1 MDPIANF
8 AHALDIA
15 HGVIAG
21 VPADKWTAPSPCTEW
36 DARGVLNHLIGGV
49 KMVAV
54 CVPGGTID
62 HAALGGD
69 LGGSDPA
76 GTFRV
81 IADDA
86 VAAFRN
92 DPSVLGRPV
101 KMPFGEMP
109 GGMVIGL
116 FTNDAFVHAWDL
128 ARATGQST
136 DLDPQFA
143 QGVMAA
149 VRGFVTDDFRKP
161 GFFDAEKP
169 APAGAT
175 AADQVAACS
184 GNLSPCTASG
194 GPIQSGLARWS
205 RRGLSVF
212 GCTSTLRPP

>member
-21 VPADKWTAPSPCTEW
+21 VPADKWGDQSPCTEW
-36 DARGVLNHLIGGV
+36 DARGVVNHLIGGV

-54 CVPGGTID
+54 CVPGGSID
-62 HAALGGD
+62 HAELGGD
-69 LGGSDPA
+69 LGGADPA
-76 GTFRV
+76 ATFRG

-109 GGMVIGL
+109 GGAVAAIFASDH
-116 FTNDAFVHAWDL
+116 FTHAWDL
-128 ARATGQST
+128 AKATGQST
-136 DLDPQFA
+136 DLDPELA
-143 QGVMAA
+143 EYLLESSK
-149 VRGFVTDDFRKP
+149 GFVGEDFRKP
-161 GFFDAEKP
+161 GFFGNEVN

-175 AADQVAACS
+175 AADRLAAFL
-184 GNLSPCTASG
+184 G
-194 GPIQSGLARWS
+194 R
-205 RRGLSVF
+205 SV
-212 GCTSTLRPP
+212 